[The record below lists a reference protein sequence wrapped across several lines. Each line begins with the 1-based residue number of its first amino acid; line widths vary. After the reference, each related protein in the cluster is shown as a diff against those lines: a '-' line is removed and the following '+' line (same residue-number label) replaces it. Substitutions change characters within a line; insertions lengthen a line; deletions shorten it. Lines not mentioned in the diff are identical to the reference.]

1 MKATYQRYARLR
13 DERGMTDYRVANET
27 NIAKSTISDWKNGL
41 GTPKVD
47 KLLKIATLFGIRIE
61 DMLEEV
67 EEVKA

>member
-47 KLLKIATLFGIRIE
+47 KLILIAKALGKP
-61 DMLEEV
+61 V
-67 EEVKA
+67 EYFLG